1 MTTIRDYDV
10 TVSNTTARIKVKNK
24 TKTSYA
30 ALPTIAEIREAL
42 GESATGET
50 VSKIELT
57 NCFSDCE
64 ALTTAPAIPSGVTDM
79 SYCFY
84 SCTSLTTAPAIP
96 SGVTSMWACFASCTS
111 LTTAPTIP
119 NSVTNMASC
128 FNGCTALTTSPTIP
142 SSVTDMNSCF
152 AGCISLTTARTIP
165 NGVTDM
171 NSCFIDCRSLT
182 TAPTIPSSV
191 TDLSSCFGS
200 CTSLTTAPT
209 IPNSVTDMSYCFA
222 YCTSLTTAPTIPN
235 SVTDMQS
242 CFGNCTSL
250 TTAPTIP
257 NSVINMG
264 YCFSGCTALTTAPTI
279 PSSVTTMIDCFNSCT
294 SLTTA
299 PVIPSG
305 VTNIAGCFED
315 CTSLTTAPTIPN
327 GVTNMASCFNGCTAL
342 TTSPTIPNS
351 VTNMGYCFSGC
362 TALTGKIVINANP
375 SIYTKCMRDTQQ
387 DIVLTGSSAQ
397 LQNIANTATN
407 NNVYVWSLSINFSA
421 ERQEDDFSKAN
432 VSVIINRFRN
442 NNESVSLI
450 FTMDG
455 VEGTP
460 RQVTMD
466 TATKTYTSVFHITPS
481 SIVELSVIAEDNYG
495 KSAPKSI
502 TLPIPFYT
510 IDFKAGGMEVAV
522 GAPANDDVSNR
533 PYGLFKCGMDLVVTR
548 LVGEIKMWAGDT
560 VPYGWLL
567 CDGSEVSK
575 TEYPYLYASIGD
587 LWGTPNSSSNFKLPD
602 LTGRVPVG
610 YNAADTDTTE
620 TFGQVGATGG
630 ARGAWYHTHTIGSS
644 GAHSHASQ
652 GRMEGSGTGANIF
665 ESYNGAS
672 KTRAVNV
679 PRSGTNG
686 NHTHSPGAS
695 GSAGN
700 KLAVDKANMP
710 PYAVVK
716 YIICAF

>member
-1 MTTIRDYDV
+1 MVTIRDYDV
-10 TVSNTTARIKVKNK
+10 TVHNITADIVANDKS
-24 TKTSYA
+24 KTSYA
-30 ALPTIAEIREAL
+30 ALPTLAEIFNV
-42 GESATGET
+42 TGEP
-50 VSKIELT
+50 VEVINLD
-57 NCFSDCE
+57 F
-64 ALTTAPAIPSGVTDM
+64 
-79 SYCFY
+79 
-84 SCTSLTTAPAIP
+84 
-96 SGVTSMWACFASCTS
+96 CFA
-111 LTTAPTIP
+111 
-119 NSVTNMASC
+119 
-128 FNGCTALTTSPTIP
+128 
-142 SSVTDMNSCF
+142 
-152 AGCISLTTARTIP
+152 
-165 NGVTDM
+165 
-171 NSCFIDCRSLT
+171 DCRSLT
-182 TAPTIPSSV
+182 TAPTIPNGVASMYE
-191 TDLSSCFGS
+191 CFYG
-200 CTSLTTAPT
+200 CRSLTTVPN
-209 IPNSVTDMSYCFA
+209 IPNGVTTMSECF
-222 YCTSLTTAPTIPN
+222 YGCRSLTT
-235 SVTDMQS
+235 V
-242 CFGNCTSL
+242 
-250 TTAPTIP
+250 
-257 NSVINMG
+257 
-264 YCFSGCTALTTAPTI
+264 PTI
-279 PSSVTTMIDCFNSCT
+279 PSSVTTMVECFYRCT
-294 SLTTA
+294 SLTTT
-299 PVIPSG
+299 PTISDGVTSMDSCFYQCSSLTTVSNIPNSVTNMDSCFNSCGSLTTVPTIPSS
-305 VTNIAGCFED
+305 VTTMDYCFYD
-315 CTSLTTAPTIPN
+315 CTSLTTTPTISN
-327 GVTNMASCFNGCTAL
+327 GVTSMKQCFMYCTALTTVSNIPNSVTNMNYCFGGCTAL
-342 TTSPTIPNS
+342 TTIPTIIPSSVTDMGNCFRGCSSLTTVPTIPNS
-351 VTNMGYCFSGC
+351 VTNMNYCFAYCSS
-362 TALTGKIVINANP
+362 LTGKVVINANP
-375 SIYTKCMRDTQQ
+375 STYTGCMTSTQEE
-387 DIVLTGSSAQ
+387 IILVGSSAQ

-442 NNESVSLI
+442 NNESVSLT

-672 KTRAVNV
+672 KTRSVNV

-686 NHTHSPGAS
+686 AHTHSPGAS